1 MCVCLNIFWCVNI
14 GVTQDEK
21 LPQSYLDENLL
32 VCQQRI
38 TLGGYRLAYLV
49 EYMFPARA
57 VAFLQ

>member
-1 MCVCLNIFWCVNI
+1 MRVYI
-14 GVTQDEK
+14 GVVQDEK

-49 EYMFPARA
+49 EYMFPARE